1 MQRSDHIG
9 QANWSETIDGLI
21 SLRKNRSLGL
31 RVSDPGPR
39 SFFADDRVLPRLPA
53 AGTAVERSTGYGRGG
68 AISRHGSH
76 V

>member
-1 MQRSDHIG
+1 MQWPDRIG
-9 QANWSETIDGLI
+9 QTNWSETIAGLI

-31 RVSDPGPR
+31 HAFDAGPR

-53 AGTAVERSTGYGRGG
+53 AGTAVEQPTGYGLGG
-68 AISRHGSH
+68 VISRHGDH